1 VPRQRSGSNSR
12 CEAAQDLAQLSRKK
26 IRRSTNPALEAPLM
40 KRMEKSIKRVQQG
53 FTLIE
58 LMIVVAI
65 IGILAAIAIP
75 QYSDYTSRTRAAAA
89 VTELSSIKKAISICL
104 SDTQVLDECDAGKN
118 GIPEVTGFAV
128 TKNVTALTSI
138 IDGEIIATSGST
150 AGGSAG
156 DALDIK
162 LTPTMDVGAATM
174 VWKNTGSICNS
185 TRGLK
190 PGQGDCV
197 VDAP

>member
-1 VPRQRSGSNSR
+1 
-12 CEAAQDLAQLSRKK
+12 
-26 IRRSTNPALEAPLM
+26 M

-89 VTELSSIKKAISICL
+89 VTELSSIKKAISICVN
-104 SDTQVLDECDAGKN
+104 DTQAIIGCSGGTN
-118 GIPEVTGFAV
+118 GIPAVGDFAV
-128 TKNVTALTSI
+128 TKNVTAIASI
-138 IDGEIIATSGST
+138 TDGKITATSGST
-150 AGGSAG
+150 ESGGAGA
-156 DALDIK
+156 ALTII
-162 LTPTMDVGAATM
+162 LTPTLDPGAATM
-174 VWKNTGSICNS
+174 VWTNSGTICEP

-190 PGQGDCV
+190 PGQGDC
-197 VDAP
+197 